1 MNFALT
7 VEKMKEICN
16 EYGFVC
22 ENGSI
27 YYRKNKNNYIV
38 YTQPFMSTP
47 MKSVTLLKQRTF
59 QRGL

>member
-1 MNFALT
+1 MIDLKRWRMILILDEFKTLA
-7 VEKMKEICN
+7 VV
-16 EYGFVC
+16 Y
-22 ENGSI
+22 
-27 YYRKNKNNYIV
+27 KNNYIV